1 MSGTGLPDEDVARRI
16 RRGDRD
22 AFDLFFDRFGGPLL
36 GYLTGMAGEP
46 ALAEDLLQETLLRV
60 YRNIGRY
67 RERGL
72 FRAWVF
78 RIATNLALSHL
89 RRRRLVPL
97 APLDERALQI
107 PDRSRPA
114 PHEAL
119 ESEERA
125 RWIDEGI
132 ETLPAD
138 QRTVFLLR
146 VRHDLVVREIAAILC
161 VPEGTV
167 KSRFHHAVR
176 KLRDHVERRE
186 CPESEENRHDGLC
199 GGASGADR
207 ARVRRAR

>member
-36 GYLTGMAGEP
+36 GYLTGMAG
-46 ALAEDLLQETLLRV
+46 
-60 YRNIGRY
+60 
-67 RERGL
+67 ERGL

-138 QRTVFLLR
+138 QRAVFLLR
-146 VRHDLVVREIAAILC
+146 VRHDLAVREIAAILC